1 MQKIFR
7 KYMILI
13 TTAAILSI
21 LVIHY
26 HLSMYFLESQQLNT
40 FNTKISQIIRT
51 LEANRSAQA
60 SAQSGPDEDYLTIFS
75 KFPTGIG
82 EEFFAIHV
90 QADKVIAHSD
100 GVLSAHL
107 EKYYRLEVLSGC
119 ENGSYKKM
127 ADNQINYVVTRH
139 YGNVLI
145 GASYLKIF
153 CAEAFGRI
161 CSLLLLIFFYLRQLL
176 SFCSITSSNARWWT
190 CLLYTS
196 DAADE

>member
-60 SAQSGPDEDYLTIFS
+60 SAQSGPDEDYLTIFLPYMFRQIKS
-75 KFPTGIG
+75 SPIRTVFFPHIWKNITGLKC
-82 EEFFAIHV
+82 FPDA
-90 QADKVIAHSD
+90 K
-100 GVLSAHL
+100 
-107 EKYYRLEVLSGC
+107 
-119 ENGSYKKM
+119 
-127 ADNQINYVVTRH
+127 T
-139 YGNVLI
+139 VLI
-145 GASYLKIF
+145 KKW
-153 CAEAFGRI
+153 RI
-161 CSLLLLIFFYLRQLL
+161 TK
-176 SFCSITSSNARWWT
+176 SITLSQGTMET
-190 CLLYTS
+190 C
-196 DAADE
+196 